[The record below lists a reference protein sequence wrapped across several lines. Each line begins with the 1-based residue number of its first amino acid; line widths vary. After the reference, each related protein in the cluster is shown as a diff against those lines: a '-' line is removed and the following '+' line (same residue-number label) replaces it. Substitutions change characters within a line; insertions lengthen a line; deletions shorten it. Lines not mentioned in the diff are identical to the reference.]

1 MLPAAFGW
9 SPPSP
14 ISVFE
19 YQNLQSE
26 VLAGPGAAFGYLLY
40 QAGHLGW
47 LIAVNTWLFC
57 LFKLTL
63 KRTSAAVI
71 AKVALDTY
79 VIAPAV
85 SPWMFGATY
94 AAVGFGAHVWLF
106 IHRGFVAMFVAGFV
120 RATLLNYPLS
130 LSVTSWF
137 SPLSWLALFAV
148 GSLLLAGAWIAL
160 GRVNQ
165 AERQN

>member
-1 MLPAAFGW
+1 MG
-9 SPPSP
+9 PPSP
-14 ISVFE
+14 LTVLE
-19 YQNLQSE
+19 YLNLQPE
-26 VLAGPGAAFGYLLY
+26 VLAGGGAAFGYLLY

-63 KRTSAAVI
+63 KHTSAAVV
-71 AKVALDTY
+71 AKIALDTY
-79 VIAPAV
+79 VVAPAT
-85 SPWMFGATY
+85 SPWMLGAAY
-94 AAVGFGAHVWLF
+94 VAAGFSVQLWLF
-106 IHRGFVAMFVAGFV
+106 VHHGFVAMFVAGFV

-160 GRVNQ
+160 SRVNQ
-165 AERQN
+165 AELQN